1 MTEPT
6 DKELEAFAIEEQ
18 FLLFCDVDE
27 FTQIARAVLAKW
39 GTPQPTQAVPHAD
52 IAQLRHLYQNMLNG
66 GVRDTASAKRIAEGL
81 LAPVIERMERA
92 MPPAGR
98 EMSAGSCWCLTCR
111 PMRFEDPCS
120 IRMALCPAC
129 GNKRCP
135 KANDHR
141 NTCTGSNEPGQPG
154 SAYVGGIKGGQ
165 HGAE

>member
-6 DKELEAFAIEEQ
+6 ELLLCPFCGGTARKVKHSAGVPGTTGYDRWHGVACAGCNACVGARDRRFRTSTDAIA
-18 FLLFCDVDE
+18 VWN
-27 FTQIARAVLAKW
+27 TRA
-39 GTPQPTQAVPHAD
+39 PQPTQAV
-52 IAQLRHLYQNMLNG
+52 
-66 GVRDTASAKRIAEGL
+66 
-81 LAPVIERMERA
+81 
-92 MPPAGR
+92 PPAGR

-111 PMRFEDPCS
+111 PMLFEDPYS